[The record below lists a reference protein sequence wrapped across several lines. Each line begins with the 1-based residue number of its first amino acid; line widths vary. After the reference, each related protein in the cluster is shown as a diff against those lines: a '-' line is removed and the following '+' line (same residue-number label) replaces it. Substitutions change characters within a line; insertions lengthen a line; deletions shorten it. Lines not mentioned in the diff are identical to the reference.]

1 MFKKVCDANEE
12 DGGGISIH
20 NIGGVFIV
28 IFVGNISENYLLF
41 KKFNFVKKICF

>member
-28 IFVGNISENYLLF
+28 IFVGNISANYLLF